1 MRFLKASQ
9 GARVAG
15 RLSLL
20 AGMLGLLVFLGSAEA
35 ASAWHLTSVSPT
47 SGCPGTEVT
56 FTGSSFSG
64 KTATAEWYDPS
75 SLISTFQ
82 SSTATVSSGTRATAE
97 VPFFLQL
104 SGNGLGLAAI
114 DHSNAVPFTYT
125 ALLTC
130 LKGAPGATGA
140 TGATGNEG
148 KEGAK
153 GATGAQGVTGAT
165 GPTGATGA
173 TGNSGNAGATGAA
186 GATGSSGSVG
196 ATGPAGAT
204 GATGA
209 SGPAGATGS
218 GGSEGATG
226 ATGET
231 GVTGATGPA
240 GATGATGA
248 TGPTP
253 EVDSEVMGGSIGAV
267 TLHPGGSGTEQFL
280 AGSGLSTAS
289 TDASTVGVG
298 SSAVATTARNLFVRI
313 LGSPL
318 PIGQDLGFGVAV
330 DGTVTALRCNLD
342 TGSSSTCT
350 ETGGTASIPA
360 GSAVSLVMFDDGEE
374 SVTLPR
380 LLFGYEEG

>member
-1 MRFLKASQ
+1 MRFLNASF

-15 RLSLL
+15 RLSVFASML
-20 AGMLGLLVFLGSAEA
+20 GMLAFFGNAEA

-47 SGCPGTEVT
+47 SGCPGAEVT
-56 FTGSSFSG
+56 FTGSAFSG
-64 KTATAEWYDPS
+64 KTTTAEWYDPS
-75 SLISTFQ
+75 SLISTLQ
-82 SSTATVSSGTRATAE
+82 SSTATVISGTKATAE
-97 VPFFLQL
+97 VPVFLQL
-104 SGNGLGLAAI
+104 SGSGLGLAAI

-125 ALLTC
+125 AFLTC
-130 LKGAPGATGA
+130 AKGAPGATGA
-140 TGATGNEG
+140 TGATGKEG
-148 KEGAK
+148 PEGAK

-173 TGNSGNAGATGAA
+173 TGNNGNAGASGAA

-209 SGPAGATGS
+209 SGPAGAAGS
-218 GGSEGATG
+218 SGSEGATG

-267 TLHPGGSGTEQFL
+267 ALHTGGSATEEFL
-280 AGSGLSTAS
+280 AGSGLST
-289 TDASTVGVG
+289 
-298 SSAVATTARNLFVRI
+298 ATTARNLFVRI
-313 LGSPL
+313 LGSPSVG
-318 PIGQDLGFGVAV
+318 GQDLGFGIAV
-330 DGTVTALRCNLD
+330 DGTLTGLRCTLD
-342 TGSSSTCT
+342 SGLESTCT
-350 ETGGTASIPA
+350 NNNAASVPA
-360 GSAVSLVMFDDGEE
+360 GATVSLVMFDDGEGG
-374 SVTLPR
+374 VTLPR
-380 LLFGYEEG
+380 VLFGYEEG